1 MKKKHLVTLV
11 RIIKDNLYAYR
22 KADWESKDV
31 VETVSELITKKFA
44 NYMIEQE
51 GLEKMV
57 KTEEDFLAPPNG
69 LNQ

>member
-11 RIIKDNLYAYR
+11 RTIKDILYAHR
-22 KADWESKDV
+22 KADWDNKDV
-31 VETVSELITKKFA
+31 VETVSEVITKKFA

-51 GLEKMV
+51 GLEKIG

>member
-22 KADWESKDV
+22 KANWESKDV

-44 NYMIEQE
+44 NYMKEQE
-51 GLEKMV
+51 GLERMG
-57 KTEEDFLAPPNG
+57 KTEQDFMIPPGG
-69 LNQ
+69 LNR

>member
-44 NYMIEQE
+44 NYMKDQE
-51 GLEKMV
+51 GLERIG
-57 KTEEDFLAPPNG
+57 KTEEDFMIPPGG
-69 LNQ
+69 LNR